1 MRKPNP
7 VPNKKEF
14 TASFGINGGKQELL
28 VETDSIV
35 RIQLDS
41 NPSTGY
47 SWVFVNE
54 NEIKESKLIEF
65 IGSGY
70 TSKCT
75 SSPPPPGC
83 GGFESY
89 SFLIKDAT
97 KELPKINLVYKRSWE
112 KETIGEV
119 VVTLKSRGSNSN
131 SVISASFDY
140 QGGKKEVL
148 VKSGSKLE
156 LNLES
161 NPSTGY
167 SWVFVNEDEI
177 KNSKQIDFIGSEYK
191 TKCTFSPPPPGCGGT
206 EKYSFLIKAATKKLP
221 KINLVYKRSWE
232 KEAIGEV
239 IITLKSE

>member
-7 VPNKKEF
+7 LPTKKEF
-14 TASFGINGGKQELL
+14 TASFGINGGKKELM
-28 VETDSIV
+28 VETDSLV
-35 RIQLDS
+35 EIQLDS

-47 SWVFVNE
+47 SWIFVNKD
-54 NEIKESKLIEF
+54 EINGSKFIEF
-65 IGSGY
+65 IGSNY
-70 TSKCT
+70 KSKCT

-83 GGFESY
+83 GGFEQY

-119 VVTLKSRGSNSN
+119 VVTLKSSGSNTN
-131 SVISASFDY
+131 KVISASFGY
-140 QGGKKEVL
+140 EGGKKEVS
-148 VKSGSKLE
+148 VKSGSKFE
-156 LNLES
+156 LNLDS

-177 KNSKQIDFIGSEYK
+177 KNSKQIDFIGLNYK
-191 TKCTFSPPPPGCGGT
+191 SKCTSTPPPPGCGGS
-206 EKYSFLIKAATKKLP
+206 EKYSFLIRTADKNLP

-239 IITLKSE
+239 IITLKPE